1 MAQFLDKPVR
11 QENLDTAKATSQSK
25 SPSLIRITQPLA
37 LILLP
42 SCNLRIPLLVDS
54 RMYTPDD
61 RDNDQVHDQV
71 RQRNGMSDYVSRTV
85 TRSIQLRSNDRT
97 DVTDCDLHRIG
108 RGALRLAADVDG
120 WPGETECYRW
130 VDAGGGKESA
140 DVGDSGLLFRVCV
153 TEENAV
159 ADNGNC

>member
-1 MAQFLDKPVR
+1 
-11 QENLDTAKATSQSK
+11 
-25 SPSLIRITQPLA
+25 
-37 LILLP
+37 
-42 SCNLRIPLLVDS
+42 
-54 RMYTPDD
+54 
-61 RDNDQVHDQV
+61 
-71 RQRNGMSDYVSRTV
+71 MSDDVSRAV
-85 TRSIQLRSNDRT
+85 TRSVQLRSNDRT
-97 DVTDCDLHRIG
+97 DVTDRDLHCIG
-108 RGALRLAADVDG
+108 GCALRLAADVDG